1 MDKTWRLKVTTLE
14 DGESTVYMLAKET
27 DWSLFQESTL
37 EIQDMSGL
45 KAYYP
50 IVSIKWEIT

>member
-1 MDKTWRLKVTTLE
+1 MTTLE